1 MKLPLGYT
9 PPYIFP
15 LMWNDTW
22 SPVRKMISIQ
32 GGFSTSML
40 PSGNKQQAMAH
51 RKFDD
56 QTDDFLGVLI
66 HSDIIP
72 W

>member
-1 MKLPLGYT
+1 
-9 PPYIFP
+9 
-15 LMWNDTW
+15 
-22 SPVRKMISIQ
+22 MISIQ

-40 PSGNKQQAMAH
+40 PSGNKQQAMTH

-56 QTDDFLGVLI
+56 KINDDFLGVLI
-66 HSDIIP
+66 HGDIIP

>member
-1 MKLPLGYT
+1 
-9 PPYIFP
+9 
-15 LMWNDTW
+15 
-22 SPVRKMISIQ
+22 MISIQ

-40 PSGNKQQAMAH
+40 PSGNKQPDMTH

-56 QTDDFLGVLI
+56 HNDDFLGVLK
-66 HSDIIP
+66 HGDIIP